1 MIRSRRRSLYC
12 SPAEWAEITERAQAA
27 GMSNSAFLMACAFAE
42 DREVPDTVLALTGE
56 EQRTLYERIA
66 FLDRCN
72 RAMYERLP
80 GTDLSMFGALA
91 FLCRAAGEEED
102 GAAETSE

>member
-1 MIRSRRRSLYC
+1 MIRARRRSLYC
-12 SPAEWAEITERAQAA
+12 SPAEWAEINERAQAA

-42 DREVPDTVLALTGE
+42 DKEVPDTVLALTGE
-56 EQRTLYERIA
+56 EQRALYERIA

-91 FLCRAAGEEED
+91 FLYRAAREED
-102 GAAETSE
+102 AETSE

>member
-1 MIRSRRRSLYC
+1 MRFG
-12 SPAEWAEITERAQAA
+12 AEWRVKARSA
-27 GMSNSAFLMACAFAE
+27 GGKPCAFAE
-42 DREVPDTVLALTGE
+42 DRDVPDTVLALTGE

-91 FLCRAAGEEED
+91 FLYRAAREEED
-102 GAAETSE
+102 GAAETSG